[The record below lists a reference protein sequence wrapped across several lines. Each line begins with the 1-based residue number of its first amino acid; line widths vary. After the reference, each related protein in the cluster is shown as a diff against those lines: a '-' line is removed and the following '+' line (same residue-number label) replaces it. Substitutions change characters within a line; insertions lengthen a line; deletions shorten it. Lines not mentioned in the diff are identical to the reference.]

1 MAHIWTR
8 LNVGEWQ
15 PVPLAAD
22 AYVLTIAGPAPLA
35 AARVPQAAD
44 RSLLDVVPDAP
55 ARAAE
60 TVLLRRVSAANDETW
75 ALLAGPSARP
85 LVNGLPTPHGIVILS
100 DRDEIRRP
108 SPSDPS
114 GPSADPIFFSTE
126 RLATVT
132 PYPAGSRRGSCP
144 RCKQPL
150 TAGDTAVRCPGCG
163 LWHHATDA
171 LPCWTYG
178 ERCAACQQLTSL
190 DAGFQWTPEDL

>member
-1 MAHIWTR
+1 MAHIWTKS
-8 LNVGEWQ
+8 NFGEWQ
-15 PVPLAAD
+15 PMALAGD
-22 AYVLTIAGPAPLA
+22 AYVLAIGGPAPLA

-44 RSLLDVVPDAP
+44 PSFLDVAPDAP
-55 ARAAE
+55 ADAAD
-60 TVLLRRVSAANDETW
+60 TVLLRRVSAASDETW
-75 ALLAGPSARP
+75 ALLAGPAARP
-85 LVNGLPTPHGIVILS
+85 LVNGLPAPHGIVILS
-100 DRDEIRRP
+100 DRDEIRWAPPHDQP
-108 SPSDPS
+108 SR
-114 GPSADPIFFSTE
+114 SADPIFFSTE

-132 PYPAGSRRGSCP
+132 PYPAGGRLGSCP

-150 TAGDTAVRCPGCG
+150 AAGDASVRCPGCN